1 MRVSEPRAG
10 GPCGVGS
17 RSRGLKGCG
26 QPVTHG
32 GSWAVRTTAAG
43 PGVMLI
49 MASLMSWGR
58 SVVSIP
64 SQSGHGSCQHLM
76 AQK

>member
-1 MRVSEPRAG
+1 MRVFEPRAG
-10 GPCGVGS
+10 GPCGAGS
-17 RSRGLKGCG
+17 RSRGPKSCG

-32 GSWAVRTTAAG
+32 GSWAVGTTAAG
-43 PGVMLI
+43 PGVTLI

-64 SQSGHGSCQHLM
+64 GQSGRGSCQHLM
-76 AQK
+76 AQN